1 MKTTLQVTACVAAAV
16 AVGTAYVLVHE
27 SRRKAKKAARLA
39 AGEASSSSEGLNA
52 ERLIFVLGE
61 SARGAYQLIEQTRR
75 IVHEKHVQTG
85 QPLETCVDELQKD
98 FEAASACQPR
108 ALLPFLRY
116 WGTCRHVGLHGSARQ
131 HGDRE
136 SWRNQHLPLQ
146 LSPAR
151 VCRTPCLPAVEAVIA
166 SIRSKHG
173 VSEKMMTE
181 AMMAHQQDPAVQA
194 AVTALREAMNGKAP
208 PGYAAATEA
217 AAADAA
223 KQRLRRGKSKG
234 GGKR

>member
-1 MKTTLQVTACVAAAV
+1 MSTMKTTLQVTACVAAAV

-98 FEAASACQPR
+98 FEAAM
-108 ALLPFLRY
+108 
-116 WGTCRHVGLHGSARQ
+116 
-131 HGDRE
+131 
-136 SWRNQHLPLQ
+136 
-146 LSPAR
+146 
-151 VCRTPCLPAVEAVIA
+151 EAVIA

>member
-1 MKTTLQVTACVAAAV
+1 MKTTRQVTACVAAAV

-108 ALLPFLRY
+108 ALLPFCGIGAPA
-116 WGTCRHVGLHGSARQ
+116 GTSASTAVRGSMAIENPGVISTFPCNSHPPVFAVLLACPQ
-131 HGDRE
+131 
-136 SWRNQHLPLQ
+136 WRL
-146 LSPAR
+146 
-151 VCRTPCLPAVEAVIA
+151 
-166 SIRSKHG
+166 
-173 VSEKMMTE
+173 
-181 AMMAHQQDPAVQA
+181 
-194 AVTALREAMNGKAP
+194 
-208 PGYAAATEA
+208 
-217 AAADAA
+217 
-223 KQRLRRGKSKG
+223 
-234 GGKR
+234 